1 MEHHG
6 LGRHAAALK
15 KAMGEIRLAAA
26 ALDAVDVPTDVEG
39 GAVIVEL
46 VGEPAKSL
54 CDAASSGTTQH
65 GGVLPP
71 LCIDLEKLRAEVSAQ
86 EVGPDPRFRAG
97 SRTWYNQTLADA
109 YERDDSDYDYDD
121 SPPPPD
127 LFWRDQ

>member
-1 MEHHG
+1 M
-6 LGRHAAALK
+6 
-15 KAMGEIRLAAA
+15 
-26 ALDAVDVPTDVEG
+26 
-39 GAVIVEL
+39 
-46 VGEPAKSL
+46 GEPAKSL

-121 SPPPPD
+121 SD
-127 LFWRDQ
+127 SYYSSEDDHAMRRQQSWQNWRASGRRQPR